1 MEKSFGLSFF
11 LKKNKHDRDK
21 KSAIYMRI
29 TVDSVACDISTK
41 RKCESKKWNK
51 ISGRMNIKEEGSLEF
66 NSYLDTLQQK
76 VFEAKRKLLEL
87 DKDIS
92 PIYIK
97 DVMMG
102 KSGNREKRML
112 MEIFQQH
119 NDQMKALVG
128 KEYAAGTL
136 QRYETSYRHTKSF
149 IESRYK
155 SGDLDI
161 NELNFNIRFQ
171 ICENSHRL

>member
-11 LKKNKHDRDK
+11 LKKNKHDRNS
-21 KSAIYMRI
+21 KSVIYMRI
-29 TVDSVACDISTK
+29 TADGEVCDISTK
-41 RKCESKKWNK
+41 RKCESKKWNS
-51 ISGRMNIKEEGSLEF
+51 ISGRMATKEADSNNF

-87 DKDIS
+87 DKEVT
-92 PIYIK
+92 PINIK
-97 DVMMG
+97 DVMLG
-102 KSGNREKRML
+102 KSVNRYRRML
-112 MEIFQQH
+112 MEIFQHH
-119 NDQMKALVG
+119 NDQMKVLVG

-155 SGDLDI
+155 VQTWISTG
-161 NELNFNIRFQ
+161 
-171 ICENSHRL
+171 